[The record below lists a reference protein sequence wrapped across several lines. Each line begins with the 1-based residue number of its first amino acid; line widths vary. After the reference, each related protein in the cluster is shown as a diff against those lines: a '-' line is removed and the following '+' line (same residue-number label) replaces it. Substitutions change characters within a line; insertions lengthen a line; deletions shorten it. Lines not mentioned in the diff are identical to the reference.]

1 MRVCVCFR
9 EQSVM
14 RLLGVPRAQ
23 AQGDTSHV
31 PVAF

>member
-31 PVAF
+31 SVAF